1 MGRPPTDLAAEVD
14 LRILTAACEWFLARE
29 LAGVSV
35 EEIACRASKATVYTR
50 FPDQRGAGCRDHPA
64 QLGNSAERIGKAP
77 SSGMLEERL
86 TVLETEILKHIPI
99 ADFIYGSHRSAPLSR
114 SGESRRMMRKRGT
127 HNAPAS

>member
-1 MGRPPTDLAAEVD
+1 MAAEVD

-86 TVLETEILKHIPI
+86 TVLEDRDTQTYPNRRLHIWQSPKRAAFPI
-99 ADFIYGSHRSAPLSR
+99 WRKSAHDAQTR
-114 SGESRRMMRKRGT
+114 
-127 HNAPAS
+127 HA